1 MLRPRGRVCVA
12 VEITVIGTG
21 NIGATLA
28 RHWSAAGHR
37 LHLGSRDPDDRGAG
51 ELATEVSAS
60 LGTPAA
66 AVARGEVV
74 ALAIPGS
81 AVATTV
87 GELAGELATKT
98 IVVPANQ
105 MGARGS
111 NIAGDV
117 HELVPTAGVVR
128 AFNTLPFEL
137 IAAGTLDGEQLDMFY
152 AASEDADGL
161 AAELISACGL
171 RPIRVGGIEQAPL
184 LDELFA
190 LWAALAF
197 GGGRGRGIAFA
208 LRGG

>member
-1 MLRPRGRVCVA
+1 VIGRVDIA
-12 VEITVIGTG
+12 VIGTG
-21 NIGATLA
+21 NMAGTLA

-37 LHLGSRDPDDRGAG
+37 LHLGSRDPDDRGAR
-51 ELATEVSAS
+51 ELAEAVSAS

-81 AVATTV
+81 AVAETV
-87 GELAGELATKT
+87 RQLAGELAGKT

-105 MGARGS
+105 MGARGI

-117 HELVPTAGVVR
+117 HEIVPAAGVVR

-137 IAAGTLDGEQLDMFY
+137 IAAGTLDGDQLDMFY
-152 AASEDADGL
+152 AATEEADAV

-171 RPIRVGGIEQAPL
+171 RPISVGGIEQAPL

-197 GGGRGRGIAFA
+197 GRGHGRRIAFG
-208 LRGG
+208 LRGA